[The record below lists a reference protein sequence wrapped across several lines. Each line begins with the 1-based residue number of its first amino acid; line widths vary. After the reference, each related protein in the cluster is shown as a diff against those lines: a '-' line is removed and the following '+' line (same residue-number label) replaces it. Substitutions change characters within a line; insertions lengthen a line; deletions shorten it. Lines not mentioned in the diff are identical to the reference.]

1 MAMAPMYRCFGYLLA
16 ASILV
21 SSAGVRSQSA
31 ELDMMNLTGDG
42 NGFDMIVMP
51 LAWRDE
57 VPSANFFQRHGYK
70 DNPISQHNNVVTKLI
85 AATGARVD
93 QEGNKPGAKELAAA
107 LR

>member
-1 MAMAPMYRCFGYLLA
+1 
-16 ASILV
+16 
-21 SSAGVRSQSA
+21 
-31 ELDMMNLTGDG
+31 MMNLTGDG